1 MDSLSVHVLTIFPGM
16 IESFLHYG
24 IVRRAIDKKLLT
36 VSFVNVRDFATDRHR
51 TVDDTPYGGGAGMI
65 LKPDVLSESLK
76 SIPSYG
82 ENKRPHVIFMTP
94 QGKRFNQSHANR
106 LSLMDE
112 FVLVCGRY
120 RAIDER
126 FRELYVD
133 EEFSIGD
140 YVISGGEVAA
150 MVVVDAVARL
160 MPGVM
165 HDFDSGMGDSF
176 QNGLLDCPWYT
187 RPETFED
194 IPVPDV
200 LLSGNHA
207 EIKKW
212 RYQQSLKR
220 TKDRR
225 PDLFD
230 E

>member
-1 MDSLSVHVLTIFPGM
+1 
-16 IESFLHYG
+16 
-24 IVRRAIDKKLLT
+24 
-36 VSFVNVRDFATDRHR
+36 
-51 TVDDTPYGGGAGMI
+51 
-65 LKPDVLSESLK
+65 
-76 SIPSYG
+76 
-82 ENKRPHVIFMTP
+82 
-94 QGKRFNQSHANR
+94 
-106 LSLMDE
+106 MDE

-120 RAIDER
+120 RAVDER

-133 EEFSIGD
+133 EELSIGD
-140 YVISGGEVAA
+140 YVISGGEAAA

-160 MPGVM
+160 IPGVM

-187 RPETFED
+187 RPETFEG
-194 IPVPDV
+194 IRVPDV

-220 TKDRR
+220 TKNKR
-225 PDLFD
+225 PDLLD